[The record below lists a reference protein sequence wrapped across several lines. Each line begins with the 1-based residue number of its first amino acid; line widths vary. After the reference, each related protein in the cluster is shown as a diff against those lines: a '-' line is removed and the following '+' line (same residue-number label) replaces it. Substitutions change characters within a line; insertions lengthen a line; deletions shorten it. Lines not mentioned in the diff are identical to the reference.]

1 MAVDPGTTEKVGQL
15 AGLLWR
21 IMCINWDKWACRLS
35 SHDYDLLQPRFLVL
49 QSELLAFILHLHTGL
64 FYL

>member
-1 MAVDPGTTEKVGQL
+1 MAVDPGTERVGQL

-21 IMCINWDKWACRLS
+21 IMCINWDEWASRLS
-35 SHDYDLLQPRFLVL
+35 SHDVRFTTAQVFSIA
-49 QSELLAFILHLHTGL
+49 SELLAFIMHLHTGL